1 MALFSKIK
9 QAVQSVTGGGAK
21 VSLMIT
27 TPPSRQQPFH
37 VQVKAVVADSDIKP
51 ARVYVTVESVE
62 TATVSAS
69 VENRQQQF
77 SNDATIFQTSF
88 NIAGA
93 QELTAK
99 QEYTWEGDVQL
110 PASVLPTYRGR
121 NARHEWRIKAGLDLP
136 GNDPDSG
143 WTAIEIQ

>member
-21 VSLMIT
+21 VFLTIA

-37 VQVKAVVADSDIKP
+37 VQVKALVADSDIKP
-51 ARVYVTVESVE
+51 ARVYVALEGIETVRVSTFVDGRNQNFSG
-62 TATVSAS
+62 TAT
-69 VENRQQQF
+69 
-77 SNDATIFQTSF
+77 TFQNSF

-99 QEYTWEGDVQL
+99 QEYTWEGDVQI
-110 PASVLPTYRGR
+110 PPNVLPTYRGP
-121 NARHEWRIKAGLDLP
+121 NAQHEWRIKAGLDLP

-143 WTAIEIQ
+143 WTTFELQ

>member
-21 VSLMIT
+21 VFLTIA

-37 VQVKAVVADSDIKP
+37 VQVKALVADSDIKP
-51 ARVYVTVESVE
+51 ARVYVAVESVE
-62 TATVSAS
+62 TAKVSAF
-69 VENRQQQF
+69 VENRNQEF
-77 SNDATIFQTSF
+77 TGTATIFQSSF

-93 QELTAK
+93 QDLKAK
-99 QEYTWEGDVQL
+99 QEYSWEGDVQL
-110 PASVLPTYRGR
+110 PPNVLPTYRGR
-121 NARHEWRIKAGLDLP
+121 NAQHEWRIKAGLDLP

-143 WTAIEIQ
+143 WVPIEIQ